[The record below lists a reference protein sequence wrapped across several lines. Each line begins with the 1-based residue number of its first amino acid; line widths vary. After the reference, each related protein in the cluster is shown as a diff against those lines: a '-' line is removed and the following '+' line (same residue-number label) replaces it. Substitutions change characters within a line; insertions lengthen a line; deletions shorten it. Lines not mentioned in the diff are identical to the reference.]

1 MSDDENRE
9 IESLVALSDMTKQ
22 DYLISR
28 ALCRDIHVRPTIGV
42 QKTMSAELC
51 RIADELGRLSDAS
64 EVGLRLLELSQA
76 IKELLAEMHD
86 KDMAAAKGKENLKV
100 SEVSDLGSPI
110 PPSARQVPVSTEL
123 VTPARRRRRVPKG
136 FFKN

>member
-1 MSDDENRE
+1 MSLPNNDREGRFRNKTIAFRVSDDENRE
-9 IESLVALSDMTKQ
+9 IESLVAFSDMTKQ

-28 ALCRDIHVRPTIGV
+28 VLCRDIHVRPTIRV

-86 KDMAAAKGKENLKV
+86 KG
-100 SEVSDLGSPI
+100 
-110 PPSARQVPVSTEL
+110 R
-123 VTPARRRRRVPKG
+123 
-136 FFKN
+136 

>member
-28 ALCRDIHVRPTIGV
+28 ALCRDIHVRPTIRV

-100 SEVSDLGSPI
+100 SEVSD
-110 PPSARQVPVSTEL
+110 SAKREAGAREHRASDAGEEASKGAKGILQEL
-123 VTPARRRRRVPKG
+123 RSA
-136 FFKN
+136 